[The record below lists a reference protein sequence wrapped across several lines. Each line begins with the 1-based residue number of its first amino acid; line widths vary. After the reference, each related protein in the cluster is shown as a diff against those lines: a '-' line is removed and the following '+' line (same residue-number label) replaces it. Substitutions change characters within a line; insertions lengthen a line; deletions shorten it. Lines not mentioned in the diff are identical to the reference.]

1 MGVVVIL
8 KLWQQP
14 EANSAS
20 LLVAPLPGFFSLLLR
35 APGEEPNLFEHPG
48 PLSLG
53 LLSLVGKEG
62 PGISSLVLLVWVVVL
77 TRAPA
82 KWLSPLCFFQLCHI
96 APSPSLPKKDG
107 NGILCSLFTV
117 LPHACGFP
125 PKLARISAQGA
136 SLVSL
141 KISAQCLLACHS
153 V

>member
-1 MGVVVIL
+1 MINN
-8 KLWQQP
+8 WY
-14 EANSAS
+14 
-20 LLVAPLPGFFSLLLR
+20 LVL
-35 APGEEPNLFEHPG
+35 
-48 PLSLG
+48 LSLG

-82 KWLSPLCFFQLCHI
+82 KWLSPICFFQLCHI

-125 PKLARISAQGA
+125 PKLARISARGRFLGLPQDFSSVTSCLSQG
-136 SLVSL
+136 V
-141 KISAQCLLACHS
+141 IIF
-153 V
+153 